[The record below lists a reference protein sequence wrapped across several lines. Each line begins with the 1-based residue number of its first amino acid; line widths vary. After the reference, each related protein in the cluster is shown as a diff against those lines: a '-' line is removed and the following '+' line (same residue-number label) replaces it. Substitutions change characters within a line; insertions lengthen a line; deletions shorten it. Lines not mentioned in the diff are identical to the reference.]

1 MLRWPQWISSGNTA
15 AIPVNYRGLKVKLVL
30 SVFIG
35 MLIFLQYTFWAG
47 KQNVIDLYR
56 LNRHVDD
63 IRIENQE
70 FQDRNDRLHVDVI
83 DIKNGL
89 GAIESRARFDLGLI
103 KPGET
108 YYQIVRSEPD
118 QNR

>member
-1 MLRWPQWISSGNTA
+1 M
-15 AIPVNYRGLKVKLVL
+15 NYKGLKVKLVL

-47 KQNVIDLYR
+47 KQNVTDLYR
-56 LNRHVDD
+56 LNRQIDD
-63 IRIENQE
+63 VRIENHE
-70 FQDRNDRLHVDVI
+70 FQGRNDRLHEDVI
-83 DIKNGL
+83 DIKSQL
-89 GAIESRARFDLGLI
+89 GAIESQARFDLGLI

-118 QNR
+118 QSQ

>member
-1 MLRWPQWISSGNTA
+1 MNHKA
-15 AIPVNYRGLKVKLVL
+15 LKVKLVL

-35 MLIFLQYTFWAG
+35 MLIVLQYAFWAG

-56 LNRHVDD
+56 LNRQVDD
-63 IRIENQE
+63 VRIENHE
-70 FQDRNDRLHVDVI
+70 LQDRNDRLHEDVI
-83 DIKNGL
+83 DIKNQL
-89 GAIESRARFDLGLI
+89 GAIESKARFDLGLI

-118 QNR
+118 QNQ